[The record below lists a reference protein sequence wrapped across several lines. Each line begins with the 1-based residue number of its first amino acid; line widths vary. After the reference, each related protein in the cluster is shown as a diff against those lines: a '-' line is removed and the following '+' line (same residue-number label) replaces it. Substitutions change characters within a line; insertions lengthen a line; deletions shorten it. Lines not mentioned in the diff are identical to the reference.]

1 MKHVKE
7 KWATFDCVVVVMDG
21 KQGVNS
27 EEQVNLLNLVKESM
41 DTKEV
46 PVIILCNKVDDPT
59 TKQAGLIAEA
69 RLKVEEIFAVGCRE
83 TAAPPSSKRWSDRTV
98 FGQVSPA
105 FIQSQRYAFIRQR
118 R

>member
-1 MKHVKE
+1 
-7 KWATFDCVVVVMDG
+7 MDG

-59 TKQAGLIAEA
+59 TKKQAGLIAEA
-69 RLKVEEIFAVGCRE
+69 RLKVEEIFSRLSGDG
-83 TAAPPSSKRWSDRTV
+83 APQSPWRGSQTSV
-98 FGQVSPA
+98 LFGQYRQPL
-105 FIQSQRYAFIRQR
+105 FQSQRCMRLAR
-118 R
+118 RVDES

>member
-1 MKHVKE
+1 MRKDTKLVVVDIPGINEAGSCDKYMKHVKE

-59 TKQAGLIAEA
+59 TKKLD
-69 RLKVEEIFAVGCRE
+69 
-83 TAAPPSSKRWSDRTV
+83 SSQKL
-98 FGQVSPA
+98 A
-105 FIQSQRYAFIRQR
+105 
-118 R
+118 